1 MTRSRE
7 TSTQTGEQSNLSPTR
22 RGLMV
27 GLPLAVAASAAP
39 HNPTPATNAGR
50 LPVGAEAAA
59 LASRVAIAIWPRPN
73 TKFPGMHYLWKG
85 SQLRALLRSYVD
97 IYRDRVGLEPSA
109 SHMLSVADVLCDPPD
124 AHCRLKAWA
133 AEPQYSFDRARFPSA
148 WSQARMVELRHPNVQ
163 LRRLSDV
170 IT

>member
-1 MTRSRE
+1 MTRSLE
-7 TSTQTGEQSNLSPTR
+7 TSAQTGGQSNLSPTR

-27 GLPLAVAASAAP
+27 GLPVAVAASAAP
-39 HNPTPATNAGR
+39 LNSTPATNAER
-50 LPVGAEAAA
+50 LPIGAEAAT
-59 LASRVAIAIWPRPN
+59 LAANVAIAAWPRPK
-73 TKFPGMHYLWKG
+73 TYVPGMHYLWKG
-85 SQLRALLRSYVD
+85 SQLRSLLRSYAD
-97 IYRDRVGLEPSA
+97 IYRDRVGSEPSA

-124 AHCRLKAWA
+124 AHCRLKGWI